1 MRVVFAGSP
10 AIAVPT
16 LEALYRAGV
25 LVGVLTNP
33 DRPQGRGKQ
42 LQPTPVKEAAL
53 TMGVP
58 IFTFET
64 LRTEARR
71 AIASLEPTLL
81 VSFAYARI
89 FGPKFLAL
97 FSQGGLNVHPSL
109 LPKYRGASPL
119 TETILQG
126 DTQTGITIQTLVAQ
140 MDAGDIV
147 LQQTK
152 ELNGTETTE
161 SLSLWAAQQGA
172 AMITEVLQRFDNL
185 PRVPQN
191 HSVAT
196 YCGKVLKAHGEIDWT
211 EPAEI
216 ISRKIRAYTPWPKCF
231 TLLDG
236 VRVTVLEAEVCAAK
250 VGEAPFK
257 ALQDGT
263 VKAPPELSQEGSV
276 KASPEL
282 LQDQWPASLQH
293 GQAEPRAGQFQ
304 GTTTV
309 ACGVSCASFDKNT
322 ATRQNSVAQKNA
334 TVGAKSPAKK
344 NGTLAIQ
351 VATGSGILCITRLQK
366 AGKKPLSAEEFIRG
380 VTLAPDTCFG
390 V

>member
-16 LEALYRAGV
+16 LKALYRAGV

-42 LQPTPVKEAAL
+42 LHPTPVKEAAL
-53 TMGVP
+53 AMGVP

-64 LRTEARR
+64 LRAEARH
-71 AIASLEPTLL
+71 AIAGLEPTLL

-97 FSQGGLNVHPSL
+97 FAQGGLNVHPSL

-126 DTQTGITIQTLVAQ
+126 DNQTGITIQTLVAQ

-147 LQQTK
+147 LQQPRD
-152 ELNGTETTE
+152 LNGTETTE
-161 SLSLWAAQQGA
+161 SLSHWAAEQGA
-172 AMITEVLQRFDNL
+172 LMVTEVLQHFDNL

-191 HSVAT
+191 HSAAT

-216 ISRKIRAYTPWPKCF
+216 INRKIRAYTPWPKCF

-236 VRVTVLEAEVCAAK
+236 VRVTVLEATVYTAEVYTAEE
-250 VGEAPFK
+250 GETPS
-257 ALQDGT
+257 
-263 VKAPPELSQEGSV
+263 KAPPELSQEGSV

-293 GQAEPRAGQFQ
+293 GQAEPRAGQFL

-334 TVGAKSPAKK
+334 TAGAKSPTQKK
-344 NGTLAIQ
+344 STLAIQ

-380 VTLAPDTCFG
+380 VTLTHDTCFG
-390 V
+390 A